1 MFINPP
7 IVERED
13 TLAEFARFERREHLA
28 VDLHAAVDLVDERQK
43 LCLRALGQHRRAEFR
58 LAVMRENQV
67 LQKRRLF
74 LGQVELGGDR
84 RDLCARSSQ
93 SFPSVK
99 RATRN
104 DTT

>member
-1 MFINPP
+1 MLINAAVVELGKTRWP
-7 IVERED
+7 IHP
-13 TLAEFARFERREHLA
+13 LWRRRHLA

-74 LGQVELGGDR
+74 LGQVELGGNR
-84 RDLCARSSQ
+84 RDLLCAHDEVTEQ
-93 SFPSVK
+93 LAVE
-99 RATRN
+99 
-104 DTT
+104 